1 MRVFTLRL
9 RAKTHTET
17 TEVLLSPDQSDAQTK
32 PLSLS
37 LFVCFF
43 VSLFAYSGVGRPVE
57 LLNSQE
63 EEEEEE
69 EKEES
74 QSESESQ
81 SSSSKGGHL
90 FSYKYCKHSE

>member
-1 MRVFTLRL
+1 MRRKRTQKRQRFC
-9 RAKTHTET
+9 
-17 TEVLLSPDQSDAQTK
+17 SPLTK
-32 PLSLS
+32 ATRRQNRSLS
-37 LFVCFF
+37 LFVSFF
-43 VSLFAYSGVGRPVE
+43 VCLFVSFFLSLFAYSRVGRPVE

-69 EKEES
+69 S
-74 QSESESQ
+74 GSESESQ

>member
-43 VSLFAYSGVGRPVE
+43 VSLFAYSRVGRPVE

-63 EEEEEE
+63 EEE
-69 EKEES
+69 EES